1 MTLLLAVIQFA
12 VVVGAV
18 YGFITL
24 THKWF
29 W

>member
-1 MTLLLAVIQFA
+1 MTLLLAIIQF
-12 VVVGAV
+12 VLVVGAV